1 MRNKEIIMNK
11 DFEMFTKNGNAAVEK
26 IVESAILGKCDW
38 AWVENKLTELSAVPL
53 FDEAT
58 DTAVRESV
66 YKTLMSIYTEND
78 IWASTIGEN
87 V

>member
-1 MRNKEIIMNK
+1 MNK

-53 FDEAT
+53 F
-58 DTAVRESV
+58 
-66 YKTLMSIYTEND
+66 
-78 IWASTIGEN
+78 
-87 V
+87 